1 MKKTRQAIA
10 CLALLATATALAAQD
25 WPSRATTVIN
35 PFSAG
40 TTTDTV
46 ARVVAEGLQKKYGTP
61 FIVDSRPGAGGMIGT
76 TLVARAHPDGS
87 TFGVSIAGP
96 LVHNPLLYKRM
107 AYDPAKDLTPLTLGV
122 HQPCLLI
129 ASRQLGVKT
138 LPELI
143 DVLKKNPGKYNYSY
157 VGNGSLGHLVMTLL
171 ANKSGTQIVPVMYAG
186 AVQATTAVMTNE
198 VQMGCLPAQ
207 ATMAQVRGDKV
218 VPIAVSTAERA
229 ALLPEVPALREFYP
243 DIVGSAWMGFV
254 APGGMPAA
262 LAGRISA
269 AIGEV
274 LRQPQVVELLRQQLM
289 EPAPGTPAQFKAFMQ
304 EELARWKPVIV
315 DNKITAE

>member
-1 MKKTRQAIA
+1 MKRTRQATA
-10 CLALLATATALAAQD
+10 CLALLATATVAAAQD

-46 ARVVAEGLQKKYGTP
+46 ARVVAEGLQKKFGTP

-96 LVHNPLLYKRM
+96 LVHNPLLYKSM
-107 AYDPAKDLTPLTLGV
+107 AYDPDKDLTPLTLGV

-129 ASRQLGVKT
+129 ASKALGVKT
-138 LPELI
+138 VPELV

-171 ANKSGTQIVPVMYAG
+171 ANKSGTQIVPIMYAG
-186 AVQATTAVMTNE
+186 AVQATTAVMTDE

-243 DIVGSAWMGFV
+243 EIVGSAWMGFV
-254 APGGMPAA
+254 APGGMAPA
-262 LAGRISA
+262 LAARISA
-269 AIGEV
+269 SIGEV

-289 EPAPGTPAQFKAFMQ
+289 EPAPGTPAQFKAFMR
-304 EELARWKPVIV
+304 EELARWKPVII